1 MSLPLETHVVV
12 LSLILCVLHA
22 PSDLLALHLT
32 TALPSCC
39 RWRATLTEAKRRR
52 NSSGINDPELV
63 ESLLLNPATDAS
75 PASSPQRS
83 SSNST
88 VIPLE
93 AEAKEL
99 QSPENAKLNRRM
111 SSGDRDR
118 AK

>member
-1 MSLPLETHVVV
+1 M
-12 LSLILCVLHA
+12 
-22 PSDLLALHLT
+22 
-32 TALPSCC
+32 
-39 RWRATLTEAKRRR
+39 
-52 NSSGINDPELV
+52 
-63 ESLLLNPATDAS
+63 ESLLLNPATDNQAS

-83 SSNST
+83 SSHSS

-111 SSGDRDR
+111 SSGDR